1 MPARISSIVLAVAR
15 CARAIRLHHASRART
30 GERRD
35 RGCQQQEELDHPDLG
50 PDPGPE
56 GNSEFDR

>member
-1 MPARISSIVLAVAR
+1 MSSIVLAVAL
-15 CARAIRLHHASRART
+15 CARDIRMRHASRART
-30 GERRD
+30 GERPD
-35 RGCQQQEELDHPDLG
+35 RGCQQQEELYHPDLG